1 MIAGFIKLIF
11 SLTTEALLILSALST
26 GVILIILG
34 LIAALILGW
43 NDYNWVLVVL
53 GISALLN
60 AFK

>member
-1 MIAGFIKLIF
+1 MIADFIKLIF
-11 SLTTEALLILSALST
+11 SLIAEAFIIFSYLSW

-43 NDYNWVLVVL
+43 NDYNWLMVVF

>member
-1 MIAGFIKLIF
+1 MIADFIKLIF
-11 SLTTEALLILSALST
+11 SLTAEAFIIFSALSW

-34 LIAALILGW
+34 FITVLILGW
-43 NDYNWVLVVL
+43 NDYNWLMVVF

>member
-11 SLTTEALLILSALST
+11 SLTTEALVILSALSS

-43 NDYNWVLVVL
+43 NDYNWLLVVL

>member
-1 MIAGFIKLIF
+1 MIADFIKLIF
-11 SLTTEALLILSALST
+11 SLTIEALVILSALST

>member
-1 MIAGFIKLIF
+1 MIADFIKLIF
-11 SLTTEALLILSALST
+11 SLIAEAFIIFSYLSS

-43 NDYNWVLVVL
+43 NDYNWFMVVF

>member
-34 LIAALILGW
+34 LIATLILGW

>member
-1 MIAGFIKLIF
+1 MIADFIKLIF
-11 SLTTEALLILSALST
+11 SLTAEAFIIFSALSW

-34 LIAALILGW
+34 FIAALILGW
-43 NDYNWVLVVL
+43 NDYNWLMVVF

>member
-1 MIAGFIKLIF
+1 MIADFIRLIF
-11 SLTTEALLILSALST
+11 SLIAEAFVIFSYLSS

-43 NDYNWVLVVL
+43 NDYNWLMVVL

>member
-1 MIAGFIKLIF
+1 MIADFIKLIF
-11 SLTTEALLILSALST
+11 SLTIEALVILSALST
-26 GVILIILG
+26 GIILIILG